1 MNELKVGACINYI
14 AIAFR
19 LSTAFFLTPFILSCL
34 GREEYGLFM
43 LSNSIVAWLSLTDF
57 GLGAA
62 VTKYVSTYH
71 ARKEWE
77 KEAYFLGQ
85 VTMLFSFLGLI
96 TLVAGLC
103 CYWNL
108 DFFFPNLT
116 EDQYNNLE
124 ILYLLTLGNLILA
137 FPMRP
142 LCDVPGTYLKFI
154 VPGMVTLILSVLN
167 AGLTVLLLLWGYK
180 AIALTVLSVT
190 LGVARLIWG
199 LHYTIRC
206 LGVKIIFRRPDRILY
221 REVFAFSFWAL
232 LNQLMDL
239 FYWRSGAPVLAR
251 TSGPGAVTI
260 FTLGISLPLYFMTA
274 STAISSVIASKIMH
288 MVALNTSREQLTGI
302 MIRVGRLQLALLSI
316 ILIGFIVCGHDFLR
330 LWVGG
335 TLGEQTE
342 MVWLGAILTL
352 LPLLVPLTQ
361 NAGSF
366 ILQALNIHKGQ
377 AIILFY
383 SSLLSVILGYF
394 LSLKFGVIGIFISTS
409 ASLFIGQNLLIN
421 RYYAKKAG
429 LHVKSFF
436 RHTYV
441 PLLLPAVLL
450 GVVGGVVAQ
459 LVMLDTWG
467 AFLTFAACY
476 AIVCMVVLW
485 NFYLKQEERDM
496 FVIPLRR
503 MIKMR

>member
-1 MNELKVGACINYI
+1 MNELKVGVCINYI
-14 AIAFR
+14 AIALR

-62 VTKYVSTYH
+62 VTKYVSSYH

-142 LCDVPGTYLKFI
+142 LCDVPGAYLKFI
-154 VPGMVTLILSVLN
+154 VPGMVTLVLSVLN

-190 LGVARLIWG
+190 LGIARLIWG
-199 LHYTIRC
+199 FNYTIRY
-206 LGVKIIFRRPDRILY
+206 LGVKVIFRRPDRILY
-221 REVFAFSFWAL
+221 REILVFSFWAL

-239 FYWRSGAPVLAR
+239 FYWRSGALVLAR

-260 FTLGISLPLYFMTA
+260 FSLGISLPLYFRTA
-274 STAISSVIASKIMH
+274 SMAISSVIASKIMH
-288 MVALNTSREQLTGI
+288 MIALNTSREQLTSI
-302 MIRVGRLQLALLSI
+302 MIRAGRLQLALLSI

-342 MVWLGAILTL
+342 MVWLGAMLTL
-352 LPLLVPLTQ
+352 LSLLVPLTQ
-361 NAGSF
+361 NTGLF

-394 LSLKFGVIGIFISTS
+394 LSLKFGVIGIFVSTA

-441 PLLLPAVLL
+441 PLLLPVSLL
-450 GVVGGVVAQ
+450 ALTGGGAIQ
-459 LVMLDTWG
+459 LMTLDTWG
-467 AFLTFAACY
+467 AFLAFAFCY
-476 AIVCMVVLW
+476 AVVSLFILW
-485 NFYLKQEERDM
+485 CFYLNREERDI
-496 FVIPLRR
+496 FLAPVRR
-503 MIKMR
+503 IIRIH